1 MKKTSN
7 KWERGDDSVQRE
19 TASPAIKIL
28 IGVIFAL
35 LAVLCVLIV
44 LLILD
49 GTGILYKDNVT
60 PGVTITAP
68 AVKGEDVIDSDIF
81 QYMFLEDG
89 SIMII
94 SCVVGDEDGRSEV
107 VVPSE
112 IDGYKVTAI
121 SDRTFML
128 LNECVR
134 TIRIS
139 EGITYIG
146 ANAFLVLGKAEV
158 YLPKSVT
165 EIQENAFAAL
175 EVADGE
181 TFYIEK
187 VYYAGSAQD
196 WSNVRIGSG
205 NSILG
210 RIIFLGE

>member
-1 MKKTSN
+1 MKKSLN
-7 KWERGDDSVQRE
+7 KSRGKAVNTE
-19 TASPAIKIL
+19 PEITSPAIKVM
-28 IGVIFAL
+28 IGVSAVL
-35 LAVLCVLIV
+35 LAMLCALIV

-49 GTGILYKDNVT
+49 GTGVLYDDGVT
-60 PGVTITAP
+60 PTDDIVAP
-68 AVKGEDVIDSDIF
+68 ETKGQDVIDYDIF

-89 SIMII
+89 TIMII
-94 SCVVGDEDGRSEV
+94 SCVVSDEDGRTEV

-134 TIRIS
+134 TIKIS
-139 EGITYIG
+139 EGVKYIG

-158 YLPKSVT
+158 YLPASVT
-165 EIQENAFAAL
+165 DIQTNAFAPL

-196 WSNVRIGSG
+196 WEKVRIGSG
-205 NSILG
+205 NTVLG
-210 RIIFLGE
+210 RVVYTG